1 MPGRHCQ
8 QLHRRHRQHLP
19 REVVGHADTDPVKH
33 TRLAAIERGRALR
46 GSDIVADWRG
56 RAGQYPDRLV
66 AAIVERALD
75 PALLVG
81 WSARQA
87 LAERRDDV
95 ALHVLFSVVEQC
107 VLAALMA
114 LNRTYQPHRLFKWQ
128 RELVGTLDI
137 RLIQF
142 NEKLRGLWGDDRI
155 RALAVAGT
163 LLAETLSLAEE
174 HSGAQLTDFREALA
188 SSRRPVEPLP

>member
-81 WSARQA
+81 CRPGRHSPSAGTTLLCTSCSQWSSNVCLQLSWRSTA
-87 LAERRDDV
+87 L
-95 ALHVLFSVVEQC
+95 
-107 VLAALMA
+107 
-114 LNRTYQPHRLFKWQ
+114 TQPHRLFKWQ